1 MRVVYEINLEDMRN
15 ILAEK
20 YEIDSSKIEFMGHGD
35 LTFARIDVS
44 NTEMPSALTKEQVRA
59 IWENYSAKSTE
70 VTDIPVSDPE
80 SAIEEPADTE
90 EDRYKQITDKLLE
103 SYIKAGRTIPQIC
116 KVWQLEDSK
125 YSARLYKRAEAF
137 RSEDAR
143 RSYKKK
149 TEEAEQRTE

>member
-143 RSYKKK
+143 RSHSKK
-149 TEEAEQRTE
+149 TEEA